1 LYRSEEAVTGRVVSL
16 QVRTEKH
23 GTPTP
28 VVEVV
33 GRVGGGLDGDIHAHR
48 TSRAVLVVD
57 RATLDA
63 LGLAPGDLRE
73 EITIEG
79 LPDVTNLPVDGELL
93 IGGATLRVNGPCEPC
108 THIGEL
114 LGVPDREEFRLSLL
128 GRRGA
133 LCTVSAISGPI
144 RVGDAVELLARR
156 SSTKTSPSERCS
168 ATFSSDSLLHV
179 STRVTSSAAAASE
192 DEA

>member
-1 LYRSEEAVTGRVVSL
+1 MSGRVISL

-23 GTPTP
+23 GLPAP
-28 VVEVV
+28 VAEVT
-33 GRVGGGLDGDIHAHR
+33 GRVGGGLDGDIHAQR

-63 LGLAPGDLRE
+63 LRLAPGDLRE

-79 LPDVTNLPVDGELL
+79 LPDVTNLPVDTELRV
-93 IGGATLRVNGPCEPC
+93 GGLTLRVNGPCEPC

-114 LGVPDREEFRLSLL
+114 LGVPDREQFRQSLL

-133 LCTVSAISGPI
+133 LCTVSAVSGPV
-144 RVGDAVELLARR
+144 RVGDPVELLVRA
-156 SSTKTSPSERCS
+156 
-168 ATFSSDSLLHV
+168 
-179 STRVTSSAAAASE
+179 
-192 DEA
+192 

>member
-1 LYRSEEAVTGRVVSL
+1 MNGRVISL
-16 QVRTEKH
+16 HVRTEKH
-23 GTPTP
+23 GMPKP
-28 VVEVV
+28 VAEVV
-33 GRVGGGLDGDIHAHR
+33 GRAGGGLEGDVHAHR

-79 LPDVTNLPVDGELL
+79 LPDVTNLPVDTELR
-93 IGGATLRVNGPCEPC
+93 IGGVTLRVNGPCEPC

-114 LGVPDREEFRLSLL
+114 LGVRDREEFRLSLV

-133 LCTVSAISGPI
+133 LCTVSAVSGPI
-144 RVGDAVELLARR
+144 RVGDAVELLVRA
-156 SSTKTSPSERCS
+156 
-168 ATFSSDSLLHV
+168 
-179 STRVTSSAAAASE
+179 
-192 DEA
+192 